1 MRNLL
6 IGNGLNLTNKENDFL
21 YNNRI
26 VFRFKE
32 NLKKYYQICKEMFRI
47 TIYNFDG
54 LLDSINENEGIE
66 IVAGKVFD
74 YIHDEVR
81 KTGEFSW
88 NDCYRLIE
96 LISEIAIKSIFFENK
111 TFKIP
116 TISDEYQEKIK
127 NTYNNIFSL
136 NYIEDWDIE
145 NKVIY
150 LHGNIKKYINNYCDI
165 SSKLLTYN
173 DVYKKFKN
181 KDAIKIDFSEI
192 IFIPTNYLVD
202 KYIYVEEGLF
212 PQKCGLNV
220 YPANDLFP
228 DGGRAIYGKI
238 EEIDSLDI
246 FGVSP
251 YGDEALIKKIS
262 KIPQIRIYIY
272 NLNQNEILKWKEKG
286 INAEFIDS
294 KEFLKE

>member
-32 NLKKYYQICKEMFRI
+32 NLKKYYQIFKEMFSI
-47 TIYNFDG
+47 TFYNFDE

-66 IVAGKVFD
+66 IVAGKVFE
-74 YIHDEVR
+74 YIHDEV
-81 KTGEFSW
+81 KKIGEFSW

-96 LISEIAIKSIFFENK
+96 LISEIAIKSIFFENE

-116 TISDEYQEKIK
+116 IISDEYQYKIK

-136 NYIEDWDIE
+136 NYIENWDLE
-145 NKVIY
+145 NTVIY
-150 LHGNIKKYINNYCDI
+150 LHGNIKKYINSYCDI
-165 SSKLLTYN
+165 SSLLLTHN
-173 DVYKKFKN
+173 DIYKKLRN
-181 KDAIKIDFSEI
+181 KDAIKINFSEI
-192 IFIPTNYLVD
+192 IFIPTNHLVD
-202 KYIYVEEGLF
+202 KYVYIEEGLIL
-212 PQKCGLNV
+212 QKCGLNL
-220 YPANDLFP
+220 YPADDLFLD
-228 DGGRAIYGKI
+228 DGRKIYESI
-238 EEIDSLDI
+238 ETIENLDV

-251 YGDEALIKKIS
+251 YGDDALIKKL
-262 KIPQIRIYIY
+262 KEIPQIRIYIY

-294 KEFLKE
+294 KEFLNE

>member
-32 NLKKYYQICKEMFRI
+32 NLKKYYQIFKEMFRL
-47 TIYNFDG
+47 TIDNFDG

-74 YIHDEVR
+74 YIHDEVK

-96 LISEIAIKSIFFENK
+96 LISEIAIKSIFFENE

-165 SSKLLTYN
+165 SSKLLTHN
-173 DVYKKFKN
+173 DVYKKLKN

-202 KYIYVEEGLF
+202 KYIYVEEGLV

-228 DGGRAIYGKI
+228 NGGRSIYEKI
-238 EEIDSLDI
+238 EKIESLEIL
-246 FGVSP
+246 GVSP

-272 NLNQNEILKWKEKG
+272 NLNQNEILKWKESG
-286 INAEFIDS
+286 IEAEFVDS
-294 KEFLKE
+294 EEFLKN